1 MGLIYDKAH
10 TRSIPQLGGIA
21 QRMPIVGIAVLVA
34 GFGSLGLPGLSGF
47 VSEILVFFGA
57 FTAFPVLTVVAVL
70 GIVLAAG
77 YILWMIQRAL
87 FGSLPDHL
95 SELKDAD
102 RLECIPLILMIISI
116 VIIGIYPSVLT
127 DVFNSGLEPMVSVI
141 NNMSV
146 INIGLLGN

>member
-1 MGLIYDKAH
+1 
-10 TRSIPQLGGIA
+10 
-21 QRMPIVGIAVLVA
+21 MPIVGIAILIA

-57 FTAFPVLTVVAVL
+57 FMAFPILTVIAVL

-87 FGSLPDHL
+87 FGTLPDHL
-95 SELKDAD
+95 ADLRDAD
-102 RLECIPLILMIISI
+102 MVESVPLLLMIVSII
-116 VIIGIYPSVLT
+116 VIGLYPSVLT

-141 NNMSV
+141 NNVSL
-146 INIGLLGN
+146 INTGLLGN